1 MKVFASLFSKS
12 DRDPTRVALV
22 GLRRVRNP
30 PIVRKRH
37 ERVNF
42 AKGKRGKTHKWGVSL
57 VSHKCN
63 FNCLPLFFGGKRR
76 KEKLTKE
83 TPFFARL
90 RLALRKLLKKLE
102 QNFHCFGSAKATDK
116 SKFEK
121 INHIW

>member
-12 DRDPTRVALV
+12 DRDPTHGALV

-42 AKGKRGKTHKWGVSL
+42 AKGKRGKTHKWGFSL

-76 KEKLTKE
+76 KEKLIKE
-83 TPFFARL
+83 TPKMR
-90 RLALRKLLKKLE
+90 
-102 QNFHCFGSAKATDK
+102 GSASHSA
-116 SKFEK
+116 SFLGK
-121 INHIW
+121 ITSLRYVTRTNVRVA